1 MCVYLHVK
9 CEVASKILMS
19 FSLRVGGE
27 GGGGGGV
34 ILPSP
39 PPQNEPLKSPSRLG
53 LILEAQ
59 FGGDLL
65 VVWVV
70 HQAI

>member
-1 MCVYLHVK
+1 MCVYLRVK

-19 FSLRVGGE
+19 FSLRVGGR
-27 GGGGGGV
+27 GGGGV

-39 PPQNEPLKSPSRLG
+39 PPQNEPLKSPPRLE